1 MVKTPLSPH
10 YIVNKRF
17 TISILHDRVSPN
29 SRHCVPTASSIFA
42 MAFQITKKKRKRSHS
57 GIDMGGKQYS
67 WNKAKHVQLWL
78 GCSQGLLAAFF
89 LGFGRD
95 VHHYRH
101 HHRPSARLFRHSRKS
116 QRYLLPRRYL
126 RRADLGRLGCHQQIL
141 PRYHDRLMKKERHSP
156 GRCP

>member
-1 MVKTPLSPH
+1 MKTPLSPH

-89 LGFGRD
+89 LGIGRD
-95 VHHYRH
+95 VHHYHRH
-101 HHRPSARLFRHSRKS
+101 HHHIRRTCAQEHGVCLWARDRDRDILFF
-116 QRYLLPRRYL
+116 LLSSL
-126 RRADLGRLGCHQQIL
+126 WEG
-141 PRYHDRLMKKERHSP
+141 
-156 GRCP
+156 

>member
-1 MVKTPLSPH
+1 
-10 YIVNKRF
+10 
-17 TISILHDRVSPN
+17 
-29 SRHCVPTASSIFA
+29 

-101 HHRPSARLFRHSRKS
+101 HHIRRTCAQEHGVCLWEREREREICF
-116 QRYLLPRRYL
+116 LLL
-126 RRADLGRLGCHQQIL
+126 SLWEG
-141 PRYHDRLMKKERHSP
+141 
-156 GRCP
+156 